1 MSTTV
6 TSSGID
12 TSPTTTPTGSAT
24 ANPAA
29 VALLEKAQTA
39 FEAAD
44 AALRKGDLA
53 TYQAKNDEAR
63 TALAE
68 ALKLMGR

>member
-1 MSTTV
+1 M
-6 TSSGID
+6 
-12 TSPTTTPTGSAT
+12 
-24 ANPAA
+24 
-29 VALLEKAQTA
+29 ALLEKAQTA